1 MILNDSFKHQTG
13 EEIKQERN
21 RGRKKVRRRADVLDF
36 RFVGFVGKWNFAIYT
51 IVVSLIS

>member
-13 EEIKQERN
+13 EEIKQERD

-36 RFVGFVGKWNFAIYT
+36 RFVGFVGK
-51 IVVSLIS
+51 